1 MTEQITQDKQQARA
15 LKGHD
20 YLSETT
26 IHGYKSLLFGLPFVA
41 AGAIMLVL
49 ASPINRGTHG
59 DMPWQL
65 VILIIAF
72 FPFAGIIFI
81 GHGLRGIL
89 RQQRIKALQ
98 ILYAHEP
105 WKWDSLWKTDG
116 TSDRSGATMYKVFR
130 IGIVFL
136 LFLLP
141 FNWLAFI
148 STEIAMGRWFWQFVV
163 GFFDLV
169 TLFLFGYGTYLLLRR
184 AKYGKRRVRFAT
196 FPFFLGQEINLVFEG
211 GDLLRN
217 SRSFTATLRN
227 IEERYEREGDEVG
240 IMCYELYSDKIFF
253 SEPELRHLKFSSL
266 ELKFTLPENG
276 LDTRLSERPPR
287 YWEMELLA
295 ETTGIDFRAFF
306 LLPVYKALSSSTR
319 TL

>member
-26 IHGYKSLLFGLPFVA
+26 IHGYKSLLFGIPFVA
-41 AGAIMLVL
+41 AGALMLAL
-49 ASPINRGTHG
+49 ASPINGGTRG
-59 DMPWQL
+59 DMPWQFVVL
-65 VILIIAF
+65 LIAF
-72 FPFAGIIFI
+72 FPFAGIMFI

-89 RQQRIKALQ
+89 REKRIKALQ
-98 ILYAHEP
+98 KFYGHEP
-105 WKWDSLWKTDG
+105 WKWDNPWKIDG
-116 TSDRSGATMYKVFR
+116 ISDHGNATMYKVFR

-141 FNWLAFI
+141 FNWLAFV
-148 STEIAMGRWFWQFVV
+148 STEIAWGRFIWQFMV
-163 GFFDLV
+163 GLFDLI

-184 AKYGKRRVRFAT
+184 AKYGKRRVRFST

-211 GDLLRN
+211 SDLLRN
-217 SRSFTATLRN
+217 SRGFTATLRN
-227 IEERYEREGDEVG
+227 IEERYERREGSDVN

-253 SEPELRHLKFSSL
+253 SEPELRHLNFSSL

-287 YWEMELLA
+287 YWELELLA
-295 ETTGIDFRAFF
+295 ETPGIDFRAFF
-306 LLPVYKALSSSTR
+306 LLPVYKASSSAG